1 MAKTRRNRQKGAGYA
16 MPGQWFGPN
25 ILPPTSLLGGSPSTA
40 PTQYEIRPVLSS
52 TFQAGGKR
60 SRKHRGGFAPSIM
73 GSFVANAQAAVVPLA
88 MYLVYH
94 TMVPKLNG
102 KKKGG
107 ATRRHRRHSK

>member
-1 MAKTRRNRQKGAGYA
+1 
-16 MPGQWFGPN
+16 
-25 ILPPTSLLGGSPSTA
+25 
-40 PTQYEIRPVLSS
+40 
-52 TFQAGGKR
+52 
-60 SRKHRGGFAPSIM
+60 M

-107 ATRRHRRHSK
+107 ATRRHRRHRK